1 MTARERERT
10 WLLLLQQIPR
20 SPGYLRVKIWRRL
33 QRLGAVAVKNG
44 VYALPRSEERN
55 EDLRWVME
63 EIVSGGGE
71 ATLVEAAFING
82 LSDQEVEALFHKAR
96 DADYAELAKQLRA
109 LAQRLPRRGKLGDE
123 RRHKMVSQLKGLRD
137 AYAAVESIDF
147 FSSSGREATRALLEE
162 LEERVHALTRA
173 PEKAERAAASRESY
187 RGRTWVTRK
196 GIFVDRIASAW
207 LIRRFID
214 PQAKF
219 KFVVGKGYRPSP
231 GELRFDMFDAEFTH
245 VGDACTFEVLLS
257 RLGLDDAALTAIAE
271 VVHDIDLK
279 DDKFGRAQ
287 AAGLEALLAGVALRA
302 KDDEERL
309 ARGSTILDDLYEVF
323 RRKR

>member
-1 MTARERERT
+1 MSAVERERR

-20 SPGYLRVKIWRRL
+20 TPGYLRVKIWRRL

-44 VYALPRSEERN
+44 VYALPRSEEHN

-82 LSDQEVEALFHKAR
+82 LTDQQVESLFNKAR
-96 DADYAELAKQLRA
+96 DSDYEEVAKQIRA
-109 LAQRLPRRGKLGDE
+109 TAQRLPKRGKLSNDK
-123 RRHKMVSQLKGLRD
+123 RHELEAELKQLRD
-137 AYAAVESIDF
+137 AYAAIEAIDF
-147 FSSSGREATRALLEE
+147 FSSSGRESTRGLLEN
-162 LEERVHALTRA
+162 LEERLRLVSRPAEEK
-173 PEKAERAAASRESY
+173 PEKAPKRESY
-187 RGRTWVTRK
+187 SGRTWVTRK

-214 PQAKF
+214 PAAKF
-219 KFVVGKGYRPSP
+219 KFVVGKGYVPSP

-245 VGDACTFEVLLS
+245 VGDACTFEVLLE
-257 RLGLDDAALTAIAE
+257 RMGLTDAALKAIGE

-279 DDKFGRAQ
+279 DDKFGRPQ
-287 AAGLEALLAGVALRA
+287 AAGVETLLAGVALRA

-309 ARGSTILDDLYEVF
+309 ARGSAVFEDLYEVF